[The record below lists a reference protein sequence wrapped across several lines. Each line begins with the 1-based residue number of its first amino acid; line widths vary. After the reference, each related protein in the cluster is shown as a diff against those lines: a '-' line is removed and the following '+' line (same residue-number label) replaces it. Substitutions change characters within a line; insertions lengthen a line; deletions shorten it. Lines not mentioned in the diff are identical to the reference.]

1 MILTRF
7 QARLLLGDFFF
18 SITKCPSKTVAELLH
33 KTQKYMNAKDAV
45 IAKGVTTKRK
55 RDEGTSHNPNRK
67 REIRGAGHALDKRK
81 NLLDRRL
88 KFTSFTPL
96 VMHIKQVLMQIKEEP
111 SLQWPK
117 TIHAPVE
124 VRDKSKY
131 CRFHQNHRHRTSEC
145 RHLKDQVET
154 LIH

>member
-1 MILTRF
+1 MILTTF

-33 KTQKYMNAKDAV
+33 KAQKYMNAKDAV

-111 SLQWPK
+111 SL
-117 TIHAPVE
+117 
-124 VRDKSKY
+124 
-131 CRFHQNHRHRTSEC
+131 
-145 RHLKDQVET
+145 
-154 LIH
+154 